1 MRQGKCQDMIY
12 YELCCCSDMRKYFCS
27 TTMNSDSELSDFEIE
42 NNVRNCMN
50 LLVKLLKIGG
60 LWCTEKS
67 GYTLNFFYNKI
78 VIILIYIHGVAVFM
92 KLYESRNNFDELL
105 EVMSVSI
112 SVSMYFLKV
121 NAFIFKK
128 TEIEHILQNVKENL
142 FIHKNK
148 LMIENKKI
156 IMSIIKHGRKITVI
170 YMSWNLTINILYT
183 LVSPLLAPI
192 PETVNATD
200 FVRPLAMKLWTPF
213 DQTVS
218 PNHEIMT
225 AYVSIAGIL
234 HGFNFFVTDL
244 FIMIMMVYC
253 SGQFVLLCDSLF
265 ETTANVKK
273 MILDDQNKSFNQ
285 PTLNVS
291 LKKQKRKG
299 EQEVKMEEN
308 MSSTLSTKLMHSET
322 EKYLMDCIR
331 HHQSLIEFAARVED
345 LWKTY
350 FFAQFLTASFLICFL
365 GYKSMTMDMDV
376 NLLKNMGYLGSVI
389 FQLALQCLFGS
400 NLMTESSAVYDAVY
414 SSDWY
419 NQSNKYKFCSR
430 MMIMRA
436 QKPVQIRA
444 GRFGIMSL
452 PLFASMMRS
461 SYSYLALLKQMQE
474 E

>member
-1 MRQGKCQDMIY
+1 MDKSC
-12 YELCCCSDMRKYFCS
+12 EWSD
-27 TTMNSDSELSDFEIE
+27 IE
-42 NNVRNCMN
+42 TEKQARNRIN
-50 LLVKLLKIGG
+50 FYVKLLKIGG
-60 LWCTEKS
+60 LWHMGKS
-67 GYTLNFFYNKI
+67 ELSEFLSSFYKKVLIIWFFI
-78 VIILIYIHGVAVFM
+78 HGLSIYIS
-92 KLYESRNNFDELL
+92 LCESRNNFDDLV
-105 EVMSVSI
+105 EVLPICI
-112 SVSMYFLKV
+112 STTIFYIKIY
-121 NAFIFKK
+121 AFFFRRI
-128 TEIEHILQNVKENL
+128 EMEHIVQNVRDNF
-142 FIHKNK
+142 FIHRNG
-148 LMIENKKI
+148 LTLENKTI
-156 IMSIIKHGRKITVI
+156 IMSTLNQGKKFTII
-170 YMSWNLTINILYT
+170 YLSWNCFVNCLFSVVTPLLATAPETANGT
-183 LVSPLLAPI
+183 DAVSPLI
-192 PETVNATD
+192 I
-200 FVRPLAMKLWTPF
+200 KIWTPV
-213 DQTVS
+213 DHTVS
-218 PNHEIMT
+218 PNYEIISL
-225 AYVSIAGIL
+225 YISITCIML
-234 HGFNFFVTDL
+234 GFDIFVTDL
-244 FIMIMMVYC
+244 FIMILIIYC
-253 SGQFVLLCDSLF
+253 TGQFELLSDSLSK
-265 ETTANVKK
+265 ASVNVKK
-273 MILDDQNKSFNQ
+273 KLLQEEPIKL
-285 PTLNVS
+285 
-291 LKKQKRKG
+291 LKIEG

>member
-1 MRQGKCQDMIY
+1 MDK
-12 YELCCCSDMRKYFCS
+12 
-27 TTMNSDSELSDFEIE
+27 TSELSDAQIEISVK
-42 NNVRNCMN
+42 NRMN
-50 LLVKLLKIGG
+50 LYVKLLKFGG
-60 LWCTEKS
+60 LWQLKKS
-67 GYTLNFFYNKI
+67 KLTGFLIFFYNKI
-78 VIILIYIHGVAVFM
+78 LLMWFIYHGFSIYVS
-92 KLYESRNNFDELL
+92 LYESRNNFDDLV
-105 EVMSVSI
+105 EVLPLCI
-112 SVSMYFLKV
+112 SMTLFYLKIY
-121 NAFIFKK
+121 AFIFRRK
-128 TEIEHILQNVKENL
+128 EIENIVQKVRENF
-142 FIHKNK
+142 FIHRNR
-148 LMIENKKI
+148 LTLENKTI
-156 IMSIIKHGRKITVI
+156 IMSTIKQGKKFTII
-170 YMSWNLTINILYT
+170 YLSWNGFVNFIFSVVTPLLATVPETANGT
-183 LVSPLLAPI
+183 ETVSPLLVKI
-192 PETVNATD
+192 
-200 FVRPLAMKLWTPF
+200 WTPV
-213 DQTVS
+213 DPSVS
-218 PNHEIMT
+218 PNYEII
-225 AYVSIAGIL
+225 SIYISVTCIVI
-234 HGFNFFVTDL
+234 GFDFFVTDL
-244 FIMIMMVYC
+244 FIMVLIIYC
-253 SGQFVLLCDSLF
+253 TGQFKLLCDSLSKAQ
-265 ETTANVKK
+265 ANVNRKLLK
-273 MILDDQNKSFNQ
+273 EELKTH
-285 PTLNVS
+285 TL
-291 LKKQKRKG
+291 LKCAEVGG

>member
-1 MRQGKCQDMIY
+1 MRTIQRNKIHYKTVY
-12 YELCCCSDMRKYFCS
+12 YSTKKFNFIMSKRSEWSDA
-27 TTMNSDSELSDFEIE
+27 EIE
-42 NNVRNCMN
+42 KNARNRMN
-50 LLVKLLKIGG
+50 TFVKLLKFGG
-60 LWCTEKS
+60 IWDMRKS
-67 GYTLNFFYNKI
+67 RLFGVFSSLYNKI
-78 VIILIYIHGVAVFM
+78 LIFWCGLHGFTVYAS
-92 KLYESRNNFDELL
+92 LCESRNNFDDFV
-105 EVMSVSI
+105 EVMPLCI
-112 SVSMYFLKV
+112 SMTIFYLKLY
-121 NAFIFKK
+121 AFIFRRN
-128 TEIEHILQNVKENL
+128 EIEDIIQKVRENF
-142 FIHKNK
+142 FIHGNG
-148 LMIENKKI
+148 LTSENKTI
-156 IMSIIKHGRKITVI
+156 IMSTIKQGKKFTII
-170 YMSWNLTINILYT
+170 YLSWNGFVNVFYGV
-183 LVSPLLAPI
+183 VSPLLAPV
-192 PETVNATD
+192 PEMANGTD
-200 FVRPLAMKLWTPF
+200 AIYELPMKIWTPL
-213 DQTVS
+213 DLSVS
-218 PNHEIMT
+218 PNYEIVSV
-225 AYVSIAGIL
+225 YVSLTCIVI
-234 HGFNFFVTDL
+234 GFNFFLTEL
-244 FIMIMMVYC
+244 FIMVLIIYC
-253 SGQFVLLCDSLF
+253 TGQFELLCDSLSKAS
-265 ETTANVKK
+265 TNVKRK
-273 MILDDQNKSFNQ
+273 LLQEESKSD
-285 PTLNVS
+285 TL
-291 LKKQKRKG
+291 LKIGEIEG